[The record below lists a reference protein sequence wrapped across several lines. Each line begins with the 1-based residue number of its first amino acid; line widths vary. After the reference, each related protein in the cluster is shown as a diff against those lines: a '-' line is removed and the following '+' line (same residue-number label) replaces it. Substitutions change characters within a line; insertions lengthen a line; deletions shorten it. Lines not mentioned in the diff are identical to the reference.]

1 MPGRERLKNSRSP
14 ELATKIKGG
23 YNLPGVDSLKQC
35 LGCGDRREE
44 IELMRIVNNKGELKI
59 DPGGRLSGRDVYICP
74 QVSCFQAARK
84 DNQLSEELHLEITE
98 ELFNQ
103 LLEEINHG

>member
-1 MPGRERLKNSRSP
+1 M
-14 ELATKIKGG
+14 LATKIKGG
-23 YNLPGVDSLKQC
+23 NNLPGVSSLKQC

-44 IELMRIVNNKGELKI
+44 IELVRVVNNRGEIKI
-59 DPGGRLSGRDVYICP
+59 DPGGRLSGRDVYLCP
-74 QVSCFQAARK
+74 QVNCFQAARETS
-84 DNQLSEELHLEITE
+84 QLSSELHMKITD